1 MREHTAQ
8 GEPRPLRSAVP
19 FPGHDYPLLP
29 TVYPLYPKM
38 YGVWSMVEEVGRAS
52 SMVEEVGRAWSMVEE
67 VGRGCRLQP
76 VIEDIVDAAEL
87 TVLLQGLR
95 V

>member
-1 MREHTAQ
+1 
-8 GEPRPLRSAVP
+8 
-19 FPGHDYPLLP
+19 
-29 TVYPLYPKM
+29 
-38 YGVWSMVEEVGRAS
+38 
-52 SMVEEVGRAWSMVEE
+52 MVEEVGRAW
-67 VGRGCRLQP
+67 RLQP

>member
-1 MREHTAQ
+1 MSRGLCA
-8 GEPRPLRSAVP
+8 PLFLSLAITIP
-19 FPGHDYPLLP
+19 SFLLSILSTLRC
-29 TVYPLYPKM
+29 TV
-38 YGVWSMVEEVGRAS
+38 YGVWCN
-52 SMVEEVGRAWSMVEE
+52 MVEEVGRAWSMVEE
-67 VGRGCRLQP
+67 VGRAWRLQP

>member
-1 MREHTAQ
+1 
-8 GEPRPLRSAVP
+8 
-19 FPGHDYPLLP
+19 
-29 TVYPLYPKM
+29 
-38 YGVWSMVEEVGRAS
+38 
-52 SMVEEVGRAWSMVEE
+52 MVEEVGRAWSMVEE